1 MLIVSSTAVAWVED
15 LTTKARIRDAALAR
29 FPTDGFAASTIRA
42 IAADAGVSPGLV
54 LHHFGSKDG
63 LREACDRY
71 VVSRFRETKRA
82 ALEDG
87 NLADPGF
94 AAAAFRLS
102 APIMRYLAWALARGH
117 TAADELFDEMLEE
130 ATAVSRLAVERG
142 LVVDSPD
149 LARRTALQAAMQLG
163 MVVLHRHLQ
172 RNLGFDPLS
181 PQGIATITP
190 TLLEIFAGLFTPEA
204 REQIARTYVQG
215 ARLLP

>member
-1 MLIVSSTAVAWVED
+1 MSSTAVAWVED

>member
-1 MLIVSSTAVAWVED
+1 MLIVSSTAVPWVED

-29 FPTDGFAASTIRA
+29 FPRDGFGATTIRA
-42 IAADAGVSPGLV
+42 VAADTGVSPGLV
-54 LHHFGSKDG
+54 LHHYGSKDG
-63 LREACDRY
+63 LREACDQY
-71 VVSRFRETKRA
+71 VVTRFRETKQA
-82 ALEDG
+82 ALEEG

-94 AAAAFRLS
+94 AAATFRLS

-117 TAADELFDEMLEE
+117 AAADELFDEMLKE
-130 ATAVSRLAVERG
+130 ATALSRVAVERG

-163 MVVLHRHLQ
+163 MVVLHRHLE

-204 REQIARTYVQG
+204 RDKVAHTYAEG